1 MYAAWQIAAPSSIRG
16 VPGQNS
22 KCHHTRY
29 CIASFRTES
38 GISRVNLLDIWVY
51 LLLDWYV
58 SMQISSTVYVSGS
71 ADLMLKVITMKNL
84 ELIAFVLLLI
94 GGINWGLVGMFNYNL
109 VTTLLGDGTTMTKV
123 VYGMVGLG
131 ALYEA
136 VKFFRGKCSASTDS

>member
-1 MYAAWQIAAPSSIRG
+1 
-16 VPGQNS
+16 
-22 KCHHTRY
+22 
-29 CIASFRTES
+29 
-38 GISRVNLLDIWVY
+38 
-51 LLLDWYV
+51 
-58 SMQISSTVYVSGS
+58 
-71 ADLMLKVITMKNL
+71 MLKVKTRKNL

-136 VKFFRGKCSASTDS
+136 VKFFRSKCSASTDS